1 MTACIKNCLVT
12 FRSQRTILVLKSNNV
27 LNLTQISWF
36 CEYFIVW
43 YLLFQAFFR
52 RAVMEKDKYQCAKDK
67 NCKIIDRKR
76 GNCSYCRLQKCLNL
90 GMSRDG
96 TVINICIESYSACKT
111 PHWILRATLATGF
124 LPSYCPNI
132 WLKVQY
138 KKILTSNMCD
148 LMGTF
153 HLAALCTLMVS
164 KMILIQVKYSIV
176 WSWMIE

>member
-12 FRSQRTILVLKSNNV
+12 FRSQRTIILVLNSNSV
-27 LNLTQISWF
+27 LYLTQISWF

-96 TVINICIESYSACKT
+96 TVINNCIDSYSTCKI
-111 PHWILRATLATGF
+111 PHWIQELFWLLDFYQVIVQTFDLKFPMKKYWHQSCVTL
-124 LPSYCPNI
+124 
-132 WLKVQY
+132 W
-138 KKILTSNMCD
+138 
-148 LMGTF
+148 
-153 HLAALCTLMVS
+153 AL
-164 KMILIQVKYSIV
+164 SI
-176 WSWMIE
+176 